1 MRCAGGGVCPGVW
14 ADCRALA
21 GTGVPRSGHILLD
34 LSERVLRTRWSL
46 FAPLLTD
53 FWKGRIRVSTGGKRT
68 YSTGTG
74 DSQRPE
80 EAVSGLALL
89 SLPHYPSEAG
99 VWVLL
104 GRVGPSLS

>member
-21 GTGVPRSGHILLD
+21 GTVVPRSGHILLD
-34 LSERVLRTRWSL
+34 LSERVLRTR
-46 FAPLLTD
+46 
-53 FWKGRIRVSTGGKRT
+53 
-68 YSTGTG
+68 